1 MGFNALACD
10 MAFLGGFS
18 LPFFGLFFGM
28 SCLFK
33 VFFSTLITSLLGLT
47 LDDMIR
53 RMSLPK
59 FFFENSAKSVYER
72 GIIFF
77 CLKTKQSEER
87 LRHKKIVTGKP
98 PSLVEY

>member
-1 MGFNALACD
+1 
-10 MAFLGGFS
+10 
-18 LPFFGLFFGM
+18 M